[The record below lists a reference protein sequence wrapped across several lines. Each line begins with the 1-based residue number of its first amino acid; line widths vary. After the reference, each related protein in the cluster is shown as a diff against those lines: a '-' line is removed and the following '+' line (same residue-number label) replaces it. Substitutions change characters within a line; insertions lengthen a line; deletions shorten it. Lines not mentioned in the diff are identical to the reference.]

1 MPDETFYI
9 EKCRKLIEE
18 KLAWGSSETWQS
30 TDFENLSERIFEE
43 TNSMISSSTL
53 KRIWGKVRY
62 DSKPNMATLNVLA
75 QFIGYENWRAFTSAG
90 SQAVKEK
97 EDVKVTET
105 KPALKFSVKWLL
117 TGAVVIV
124 LSIVLLSLFQ
134 KNDHHLKIGNVS
146 FSSKPVTSGVPNTVI
161 FKYDATDSNADSV
174 FIQQSWD
181 ARLRFK
187 VDKQLHEYAST
198 YYMPGYYKAK
208 LVLNDSIVRQHDVYI
223 ETGGWIGLIETKP
236 IPVYL
241 PKSVYENKQQMGI
254 TEKVLADQNIDF
266 RKEPPIFTLTKVDKD
281 IDLPG
286 DNFIIDAELQNT
298 FNDNSNGICRETHIS
313 VLGTEGLID
322 IPLCKSGC
330 VGAIGI
336 MLGMKY
342 ISGKTA
348 NLSGLGVDFDKP
360 AKVHCE
366 TKDGRIKIVVNGKIG
381 YEGEFRQN
389 IGRIV
394 GFRITF
400 MGTGVLNSF
409 DWKKS

>member
-1 MPDETFYI
+1 M
-9 EKCRKLIEE
+9 
-18 KLAWGSSETWQS
+18 
-30 TDFENLSERIFEE
+30 
-43 TNSMISSSTL
+43 
-53 KRIWGKVRY
+53 
-62 DSKPNMATLNVLA
+62 
-75 QFIGYENWRAFTSAG
+75 
-90 SQAVKEK
+90 
-97 EDVKVTET
+97 
-105 KPALKFSVKWLL
+105 
-117 TGAVVIV
+117 
-124 LSIVLLSLFQ
+124 
-134 KNDHHLKIGNVS
+134 
-146 FSSKPVTSGVPNTVI
+146 
-161 FKYDATDSNADSV
+161 

-187 VDKQLHEYAST
+187 IDKQLHEYAST

-223 ETGGWIGLIETKP
+223 ETDGWIGLIETKP
-236 IPVYL
+236 IPIYL
-241 PKSVYENKQQMGI
+241 SKSVYENKQRMGI
-254 TEKVLADQNIDF
+254 TEKVLTDQKIDF

-298 FNDNSNGICRETHIS
+298 FNDNSKGICKETHIS
-313 VLGTEGLID
+313 VLGTDGLID
-322 IPLCKSGC
+322 IPLCKPGC

-336 MLGMKY
+336 MLGMKN

-360 AKVHCE
+360 VKVYCE
-366 TKDGRIKIVVNGKIG
+366 TKAGRIKIVVNGKTG
-381 YEGEFRQN
+381 YEGEFRN
-389 IGRIV
+389 IGRVV

>member
-1 MPDETFYI
+1 MHDETFYI

-30 TDFENLSERIFEE
+30 RDFENLSDRIYSA
-43 TNSMISSSTL
+43 TNSMVSSSTL

-75 QFIGYENWRAFTSAG
+75 EFIGFENWRAFTAAS
-90 SQAVKEK
+90 SQILQDDQKATVP
-97 EDVKVTET
+97 
-105 KPALKFSVKWLL
+105 KPALKLPVKWLF
-117 TGAVVIV
+117 TGAVVI
-124 LSIVLLSLFQ
+124 LLGIVFLSLFQ
-134 KNDHHLKIGNVS
+134 KRNSYLKTGHVS
-146 FSSKPVTSGVPNTVI
+146 FSSKPVTLGVPNTVI
-161 FKYDATDSNADSV
+161 FTYDATGSNADSV

-181 ARLRFK
+181 ARRRFK
-187 VDKQLHEYAST
+187 VDKQLHEYTST
-198 YYMPGYYKAK
+198 YYKPGYYKAK
-208 LVLNDSIVRQHDVYI
+208 LILNDSIVKERDIYI
-223 ETGGWIGLIETKP
+223 ETNGWIGLIETRP

-241 PKSVYENKQQMGI
+241 PASAYENGAQMGI
-254 TEKVLADQNIDF
+254 SEKVLTEQQIDF
-266 RKEPPIFTLTKVDKD
+266 RKEPPIFTLTKVDKN

-286 DNFIIDAELQNT
+286 ERFQLDAELQNT
-298 FNDNSNGICRETHIS
+298 FTDNSKGICQETHIA

-330 VGAIGI
+330 VGAVGI

-342 ISGKTA
+342 INGKTTD
-348 NLSGLGVDFDKP
+348 LSRLGVDFEKP
-360 AKVHCE
+360 VKVHVE
-366 TKDGRIKIVVNGKIG
+366 TRDGRIKIVVNSKTG
-381 YEGEFRQN
+381 YEGELGKG

-409 DWKKS
+409 DCKAL